1 MVNPLL
7 TALFDLLLIGT
18 AGSVVAA
25 MVMEY
30 LANREPAVG
39 TTRVGARVART
50 GMYARSRTSTLLRRQ
65 VSEHTRRGWQI

>member
-7 TALFDLLLIGT
+7 TVLFDLLLIGT

-25 MVMEY
+25 MVTEY

-39 TTRVGARVART
+39 TTRARARVART
-50 GMYARSRTSTLLRRQ
+50 GMYARGRTPVHARRHAPVQ
-65 VSEHTRRGWQI
+65 TARGWQA